1 LPLRAIIALMLAVA
15 AAIADHVAGIP
26 LRPTPVTQAARKNT
40 LVTVD
45 VGHLITICATI
56 AFLVFATLSTF
67 AFASWAR
74 TALERF
80 IGTAYAAIVR
90 YVMILIGLSVVI
102 LVALSMLGF
111 GVAQLVV
118 GGAVTGVLIT
128 IAAQQSLSNLFAGVM
143 LQFARPFKVGDQV
156 RIRSGALAGTIEGTV
171 IDLSITY
178 VRLDTDDGEIFLPNS
193 QVLAAAVS
201 PVHSTGTGDAADVGS
216 DLP

>member
-1 LPLRAIIALMLAVA
+1 MPLRAIVALILAVA

-26 LRPTPVTQAARKNT
+26 LRTSEAARINT

-56 AFLVFATLSTF
+56 AFLVFATISTF
-67 AFASWAR
+67 AFASWSR
-74 TALERF
+74 EALERF

-201 PVHSTGTGDAADVGS
+201 PVQSAGTGDADDVRS

>member
-1 LPLRAIIALMLAVA
+1 NRPLRAIIALVLAVA
-15 AAIADHVAGIP
+15 AAVADHVAGIP
-26 LRPTPVTQAARKNT
+26 LRPASQAAKNT
-40 LVTVD
+40 FVTVD

-56 AFLVFATLSTF
+56 AFLVFATISTF

-74 TALERF
+74 DVLERF
-80 IGTAYAAIVR
+80 IGTAYVAIVR
-90 YVMILIGLSVVI
+90 YVTILIGLSVVI

-143 LQFARPFKVGDQV
+143 LQFAQPFRVGDQV

-171 IDLSITY
+171 VDLSITY
-178 VRLDTDDGEIFLPNS
+178 VRLDTDDGTILLPNS

-201 PVHSTGTGDAADVGS
+201 PVHSTDSDAAAVVRA

>member
-1 LPLRAIIALMLAVA
+1 MLAVA
-15 AAIADHVAGIP
+15 AAVTDHVAGNP
-26 LRPTPVTQAARKNT
+26 LRATPESKVASKNA

-45 VGHLITICATI
+45 VGHLITICTTI
-56 AFLVFATLSTF
+56 AFVVFATISTF

-74 TALERF
+74 DVLERF

-171 IDLSITY
+171 TDLSITY
-178 VRLDTDDGEIFLPNS
+178 VRLDTDDGTIFLPNS

-201 PVHSTGTGDAADVGS
+201 PVHPTAADGGVGVRA